1 MRRVQKRGI
10 AGQSARAAT
19 YKISI
24 YRIFPLQWGLMSV
37 ILPGL
42 EGRKVGVCDL
52 RRIRFREEAVRHFQ
66 PRKYLERDTRGSI
79 IFEFVWKERE
89 ESSFLLSLAL
99 VNEKVNE
106 ESRGGESRDLL

>member
-1 MRRVQKRGI
+1 MGTNECNI
-10 AGQSARAAT
+10 ARS
-19 YKISI
+19 
-24 YRIFPLQWGLMSV
+24 
-37 ILPGL
+37 
-42 EGRKVGVCDL
+42 GRKKSSVCDL
-52 RRIRFREEAVRHFQ
+52 RRIRFREEAVCHFQ

>member
-1 MRRVQKRGI
+1 
-10 AGQSARAAT
+10 
-19 YKISI
+19 
-24 YRIFPLQWGLMSV
+24 MSV

-52 RRIRFREEAVRHFQ
+52 RRIRFQEEAVRHFY